1 MTMPPINPPGDQP
14 GGIPTPPMPPQ
25 QPPMPPQMPPMPPG
39 QSVQKN
45 DTAMFAMIAGI
56 LGVTVCALFAGIPA
70 IILGM
75 SGKKKAKEMGGEGEG
90 QAKAGIIL
98 GWISVVLS
106 IIAII
111 SWVLLAFVFVDSVN
125 RIDIFNDGKLYSDY
139 QSSDD
144 QSGDTVSTGDYD
156 ISNQD
161 VLVESDG
168 EITYSATIYNDS
180 DVDASYE
187 IIVYCEDSDDDYY
200 SDTSTAYVDNLSPGD
215 SESFDNTIYLDTSTL
230 AATCRV
236 ENVDYS

>member
-215 SESFDNTIYLDTSTL
+215 SESFDTTIYLDTSTL

>member
-39 QSVQKN
+39 QSAQKN
-45 DTAMFAMIAGI
+45 DTAMFAMIAGM

-215 SESFDNTIYLDTSTL
+215 SESFDTTIYLDTSTL

>member
-156 ISNQD
+156 ISNPD

-215 SESFDNTIYLDTSTL
+215 SESFDTTIYLDTSTL

>member
-25 QPPMPPQMPPMPPG
+25 QPPMPPQMSPMPPG

-215 SESFDNTIYLDTSTL
+215 SESFDTTIYLDTSTL

>member
-1 MTMPPINPPGDQP
+1 
-14 GGIPTPPMPPQ
+14 
-25 QPPMPPQMPPMPPG
+25 MPPG

-215 SESFDNTIYLDTSTL
+215 SESFDTTIYLDTSTL

>member
-1 MTMPPINPPGDQP
+1 
-14 GGIPTPPMPPQ
+14 MPPQ

-156 ISNQD
+156 ISNHD

-215 SESFDNTIYLDTSTL
+215 SESFDTTIYLDTSTL

>member
-215 SESFDNTIYLDTSTL
+215 TTIYLDTSTL

>member
-56 LGVTVCALFAGIPA
+56 LGVTVCALFAGIPV

-75 SGKKKAKEMGGEGEG
+75 SGKNKAKEMGGEGEG

-215 SESFDNTIYLDTSTL
+215 SESFDTTIYLDTSTL